1 MLVELAIENLG
12 VIERVNLTFGPGFT
26 VVTGE
31 TGAGKT
37 MLVEAIN
44 LIVGARAD
52 ASVVRAGCEEARVE
66 ARFVTVGADGSETET
81 ILARVIAREGRS
93 RAYVDGRMAT
103 VAQLSEIG
111 ADLVDIH
118 GQHAHQRLLGAAVQR
133 DALDRFA
140 GVDLSGLRAAREEVT
155 QIDASLAALG
165 GDEKTRARE
174 IDLLEFQAGEILG
187 ASIASATEEEEL
199 GREEDLLA
207 DATKHR
213 DALWAAAAALGDDD
227 AAVDA
232 IGAAVRALGNLE
244 GLAGM
249 RERLA
254 ALSAE
259 ASDVL
264 AELRAA
270 AEASEENPER
280 LAHVRARRQLL
291 RDLMRK
297 YGDSLADVIRFGD
310 EASARLAELT
320 GYAERVSEL
329 NTAREKALRRLL
341 AEQRTVGDL
350 RRKAAPALGKAVETH
365 LRTLALPHAEV
376 IVSVGGPESDP
387 AGEAVTFL
395 LCANPGSEPLPLTK
409 VASGGELA
417 RTMLAIRLVLTDEP
431 GTMVFDEVDAGIG
444 GSAAVAVAS
453 ALRTL
458 GGSHQVF
465 AVTHLPQV
473 AASAHRHVAVA
484 KEVTRGRTFGS
495 ATVLDGDE
503 RVSEVA
509 RMLSGGVADDSA
521 TAHARDLIATLSV
534 ENAKRRRPAK

>member
-12 VIERVNLTFGPGFT
+12 VIERVSLTFGPGFT

-44 LIVGARAD
+44 LLVGARAD
-52 ASVVRAGCEEARVE
+52 ATVVRAGCEEARVE
-66 ARFVTVGADGSETET
+66 ARFVRTSADGAESEV
-81 ILARVIAREGRS
+81 ILARVVAKEGRS

-103 VAQLSEIG
+103 VSQLAEIG
-111 ADLVDIH
+111 AELVDIH

-133 DALDRFA
+133 EALDRFA
-140 GVDLSGLRAAREEVT
+140 GVDLSGLRSAREKVT
-155 QIDASLAALG
+155 EIDAGLAALG

-174 IDLLEFQAGEILG
+174 IDLLEFQVGEIHG
-187 ASIASATEEEEL
+187 AAILSADEEAEL

-213 DALWAAAAALGDDD
+213 DALWAAADALGADDGALD
-227 AAVDA
+227 S
-232 IGAAVRALGNLE
+232 IGSAVRALGTLE
-244 GLAGM
+244 GLVSL
-249 RERLA
+249 RERIVS
-254 ALSAE
+254 LSAE
-259 ASDVL
+259 ASDVV

-280 LAHVRARRQLL
+280 LAAVRARRQLL

-297 YGDSLADVIRFGD
+297 YGDSLGDVIRFGD
-310 EASARLAELT
+310 EAAVRLAELA
-320 GYAERVSEL
+320 GYADRVAEL
-329 NTAREKALRRLL
+329 NAAREKALRALH
-341 AEQRTVGDL
+341 AEQVKVGDA
-350 RRKAAPALGKAVETH
+350 RRKAAPALGKAVEGH

-376 IVSVGGPESDP
+376 IVSVGDREADP
-387 AGEAVTFL
+387 AGEAVAFL
-395 LCANPGSEPLPLTK
+395 LAANPGSEPLPLTK

-417 RTMLAIRLVLTDEP
+417 RTMLAIRLVLSDDP

-444 GSAAVAVAS
+444 GSAAVAVAA

-458 GGSHQVF
+458 GERHQVF

-473 AASAHRHVAVA
+473 AASAHHHVAVS
-484 KEVTRGRTFGS
+484 KEVAKGKTYGS
-495 ATVLDGDE
+495 AVVLGEDE

-509 RMLSGGVADDSA
+509 RMLSGGVADESA
-521 TAHARDLIATLSV
+521 TTHARDLIATLSAGR
-534 ENAKRRRPAK
+534 AKGRKPSR

>member
-1 MLVELAIENLG
+1 
-12 VIERVNLTFGPGFT
+12 
-26 VVTGE
+26 
-31 TGAGKT
+31 
-37 MLVEAIN
+37 N

-66 ARFVTVGADGSETET
+66 ARFVTTAADGAETET
-81 ILARVIAREGRS
+81 ILARVVAREGRS

-118 GQHAHQRLLGAAVQR
+118 GQHAHQRLLGVAVQR
-133 DALDRFA
+133 EALDRFA
-140 GVDLSGLRAAREEVT
+140 GVDLSGLREAREEVT

-187 ASIASATEEEEL
+187 AAITSASEEEDL

-227 AAVDA
+227 AAVDS
-232 IGAAVRALGNLE
+232 IGAAVRALGSLD

-249 RERLA
+249 RERLV

-280 LAHVRARRQLL
+280 LAHVRERRQLL

-297 YGDSLADVIRFGD
+297 YGDSLADVIRFGA

-320 GYAERVSEL
+320 GYAERVAEL
-329 NTAREKALRRLL
+329 NTAREKALLKLL
-341 AEQRTVGDL
+341 AEQRKVGDQ
-350 RRKAAPALGKAVETH
+350 RRKAAPALGKAVENH

-376 IVSVGGPESDP
+376 IVSVGGPDPDP

-458 GGSHQVF
+458 GAAHQVF

-503 RVSEVA
+503 RVSEIA

-521 TAHARDLIATLSV
+521 TAHARDLIATLS
-534 ENAKRRRPAK
+534 ADTTKRRRTPR